1 MRIRSFTTL
10 ALGSIVLAGVLAS
23 AAQEKKGGEKSE
35 KHESAKAESTTVI
48 DSATAKYAE
57 AIPGVSRAV
66 LSGDPDKGAYRAF
79 TKFAPGVKHPM
90 HTHPNDIW
98 LVVLKGAY
106 IQTDEKGVET
116 RVGPGC
122 AFHVVAGMKHASR
135 GDDKEGVVMLEES
148 NEKFGMDPVE
158 RKEEKKEE
166 KKEKK

>member
-1 MRIRSFTTL
+1 MKVWSFATL
-10 ALGSIVLAGVLAS
+10 ALGSILVAGVLAS
-23 AAQEKKGGEKSE
+23 AAQEKKGAEKAE
-35 KHESAKAESTTVI
+35 KHESAKSEAMVI
-48 DSATAKYAE
+48 DSATAKYVE

-66 LSGDPDKGAYRAF
+66 LSGDPDKGAYRVF

-98 LVVLKGAY
+98 LVVIKGAY
-106 IQTDEKGVET
+106 IQTDEKGQET

-122 AFHVVAGMKHASR
+122 AFHVAAGMKHASR

-148 NEKFGMDPVE
+148 NEKFGMEPVE
-158 RKEEKKEE
+158 RKEEKKDE